1 MLKFCSQKHKLMP
14 VSKPE
19 VALNWEMKLFVM
31 MLKTDNS
38 QTVLHFE
45 KQDDQNC
52 SSSQSVT
59 GLPN

>member
-1 MLKFCSQKHKLMP
+1 MP